1 MLSKPGLEQLQN
13 MPTPRLL
20 AWFRKARDLFNSTED
35 EELKAEL
42 SDAMRNART
51 VFETREHVV
60 RK

>member
-1 MLSKPGLEQLQN
+1 MLSKLSLEQMQN

-20 AWFRKARDLFNSTED
+20 AWFRKTRDLFNSTED
-35 EELKAEL
+35 EEVKAEL

-51 VFETREHVV
+51 VFETREHVA